1 MANRR
6 FSRKVAGAVGT
17 GAFVLGV
24 LVGSSPAAGAEPRP
38 TPNGLCGA
46 KNMVNE
52 HSIDAMR
59 RAMMLHTNINGDIG
73 MGIAVNNT
81 LCS

>member
-6 FSRKVAGAVGT
+6 VNRTFAGVVAT
-17 GAFVLGV
+17 GALALGTV
-24 LVGSSPAAGAEPRP
+24 VGSSSPAGAAPM

-46 KNMVNE
+46 KNMVNV

-59 RAMMLHTNINGDIG
+59 EAMISHTNFHGDLG
-73 MGIAVNNT
+73 MTRAVMNT

>member
-6 FSRKVAGAVGT
+6 SSRTVAGVVTT
-17 GAFVLGV
+17 GALALGM
-24 LVGSSPAAGAEPRP
+24 LIGGASPAGAGPRP

-59 RAMMLHTNINGDIG
+59 EAMMLHTNLNGDIG

>member
-6 FSRKVAGAVGT
+6 FRQMVAGAVGT
-17 GAFVLGV
+17 AALGLGIV
-24 LVGSSPAAGAEPRP
+24 IGSSSPASAAPV

-52 HSIDAMR
+52 HSVDDMR
-59 RAMMLHTNINGDIG
+59 EAMMLHTDEHGDAG
-73 MGIAVNNT
+73 MTRAVMNT
-81 LCS
+81 LCA

>member
-1 MANRR
+1 MANPR
-6 FSRKVAGAVGT
+6 FRQIVAGAVGT
-17 GAFVLGV
+17 AALAVGI
-24 LVGSSPAAGAEPRP
+24 LVGSSSPAGAAPV

-52 HSIDAMR
+52 HSVDAMR
-59 RAMMLHTNINGDIG
+59 EAMMLHTNEHGDAG
-73 MGIAVNNT
+73 MARAVMNT

>member
-6 FSRKVAGAVGT
+6 LTRVVGGAVATGALALGMLVGASLPAGAG
-17 GAFVLGV
+17 
-24 LVGSSPAAGAEPRP
+24 PRP

-59 RAMMLHTNINGDIG
+59 EAMMLHTNWHGDAG
-73 MGIAVNNT
+73 MTTAVMNT
-81 LCS
+81 TCS

>member
-6 FSRKVAGAVGT
+6 GNQIVAGAVGA
-17 GAFVLGV
+17 GALVLATFVGAA
-24 LVGSSPAAGAEPRP
+24 SPAGAAPVTP
-38 TPNGLCGA
+38 TGLCGA

-52 HSIDAMR
+52 HSVDAMR
-59 RAMMLHTNINGDIG
+59 EAMMLHTNEHGDAG
-73 MGIAVNNT
+73 MTIAVMNT